1 MKRSKSWLNSRLE
14 SIVKASADVITFS
27 LCYKS
32 FFNLNDKPQLIIPI
46 TIWMIISYIIGRYDN
61 ILRIDLRSQLIIYIR
76 VTLLIQILIILEYIF
91 RQNEI
96 NIISRDYIFMIA
108 LISVIEISISIISN
122 IVNKKIRNTKTY
134 MLGNTKSINRLK
146 EEILISR
153 KQIYIENLNNECEKN
168 LNQKFKYEVII
179 DKNIGKEQENI
190 YSYLIKKN
198 IKSKNIIKWSENTL
212 QRIPIYFL
220 DEHIKNEYFETHHRN
235 IKIELVIKRLADI
248 LLSCILLILFLPIF
262 IIYCVII
269 FIQNDGGIFY
279 IQERN
284 GVDSKPF
291 KLIKLRTMIKNAEEN
306 RAVWSTTEDKR
317 ITRIGKYLRIFRID
331 EVPQLINVLRGEM
344 SLIGPRPEREVI
356 EKKIITE
363 LKYYHLRHRIKP
375 GLSGWAQV
383 NFPYG
388 ASIKDTEVKLSY
400 DLYYLKNFSI
410 FLDLLIFLKTIRL
423 VSTGQGAIANKSN
436 V

>member
-1 MKRSKSWLNSRLE
+1 MKRSQSWLYSRLE
-14 SIVKASADVITFS
+14 SIIKALADITTFS
-27 LCYKS
+27 FCYKS
-32 FFNLNDKPQLIIPI
+32 LLNYNDKFQLIIPI
-46 TIWMIISYIIGRYDN
+46 TVWMIISYIIGRYDN
-61 ILRIDLRSQLIIYIR
+61 ILKIDLRSQLIIYLR
-76 VTLLIQILIILEYIF
+76 VTVLIQITIIFEYVF
-91 RQNEI
+91 GQKEL
-96 NIISRDYIFMIA
+96 NIISRNYIFMIA
-108 LISVIEISISIISN
+108 LISMIEISISIVAN
-122 IVNKKIRNTKTY
+122 IIKKKKNIKTY
-134 MLGNTKSINRLK
+134 MIGNTKSINRLK
-146 EEILISR
+146 EEVLISR
-153 KQIYIENLNNECEKN
+153 KQISIENLNYEYEKS
-168 LNQKFKYEVII
+168 LNQKIKYEVII
-179 DKNIGKEQENI
+179 DNKIGKEQQNI
-190 YSYLIKKN
+190 YSYLMKN
-198 IKSKNIIKWSENTL
+198 NIRFKNTIKWTENNL

-220 DEHIKNEYFETHHRN
+220 DERIKNEYFDTNLRN
-235 IKIELVIKRLADI
+235 KKIELGIKRLADI

-269 FIQNDGGIFY
+269 IIQNDGGIFY

-284 GVDSKPF
+284 GVNSKPF

-306 RAVWSTTEDKR
+306 KAVWSTTEDKR
-317 ITRIGKYLRIFRID
+317 ITSIGKYLRIFRID

-363 LKYYHLRHRIKP
+363 LNYYHLRHRIKP

-383 NFPYG
+383 NYPYG

-400 DLYYLKNFSI
+400 DLYYLKNYSI

-423 VSTGQGAIANKSN
+423 VSKGQGAIANRSK